1 MASPKV
7 MSGARAKVGM
17 LDPNTKQ
24 VRVVGIYNNFSYSLQ
39 LDVQPAFIL
48 GRFTAASLDYTSVE
62 PCHCTAGGW
71 RVVRHGAHV
80 EGRVP
85 NIKDLL
91 NHEYIQIVVVDRQ
104 TFAPVATIRDVRPT
118 GYSSAFTARQLTE
131 LTMTYVGIIVDD
143 EDTDNSEPAD
153 STDLP

>member
-1 MASPKV
+1 MAAPKV

-17 LDPNTKQ
+17 IDPNTNLLT
-24 VRVVGIYNNFSYSLQ
+24 VVGIYDNFSYGLQ
-39 LDVQPAFIL
+39 YDVAPAFIL

-62 PCHCTAGGW
+62 PVNCTASGW

-91 NHEYIQIVVVDRQ
+91 THDYIQIGVVDRQ
-104 TFAPVATIRDVRPT
+104 TLALVATIRDVRPT
-118 GYSSAFTARQLTE
+118 GYSSAFTARQLTQM
-131 LTMTYVGIIVDD
+131 TMTYMGIIVDD
-143 EDTDNSEPAD
+143 EDTDNHEPSD

>member
-1 MASPKV
+1 MAAPRV
-7 MSGARAKVGM
+7 MSGARAKIGM
-17 LDPNTKQ
+17 LDANTRQ
-24 VRVVGIYNNFSYSLQ
+24 IRVVGIYNNFSYSLQ

-62 PCHCTAGGW
+62 PCHCTASGY
-71 RVVRHGAHV
+71 RVVGHGAHV

-91 NHEYIQIVVVDRQ
+91 THEYIQIVVVDRQ
-104 TFAPVATIRDVRPT
+104 TLAAVATIRDVRPT

-143 EDTDNSEPAD
+143 ESTDNSEPSD

>member
-1 MASPKV
+1 MAAPKV

-17 LDPNTKQ
+17 IDPNTQ
-24 VRVVGIYNNFSYSLQ
+24 QLRVVGIYDNFSYGLQ
-39 LDVQPAFIL
+39 LDVAPAFIL

-62 PCHCTAGGW
+62 PISCTASGW

-91 NHEYIQIVVVDRQ
+91 HHEYIQIGVVDRQ
-104 TFAPVATIRDVRPT
+104 SLALVATVRDVRPT
-118 GYSSAFTARQLTE
+118 GYSSAFTARQLTQM
-131 LTMTYVGIIVDD
+131 TMSYMGIIVDD